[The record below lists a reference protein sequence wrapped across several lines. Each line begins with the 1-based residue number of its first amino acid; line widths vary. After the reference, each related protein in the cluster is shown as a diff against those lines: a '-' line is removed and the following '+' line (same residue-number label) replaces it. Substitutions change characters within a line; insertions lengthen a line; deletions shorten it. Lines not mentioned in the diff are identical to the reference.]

1 MLTAVVDRTDGDGS
15 AKVRSA
21 FEDVEARLADGG
33 LRVRWTVSAEIVDI
47 PIMGATKSAKKHH
60 TLFVSAAAIR
70 SGALDGLV
78 AHEMGHM
85 LLTESGHASHNP
97 VVFKKIGQMVRI
109 PSAARFVFGE
119 AFNHIQD
126 IYADDL
132 SFRAGLDDRA
142 YGFFSSWIA
151 GHKSSVGHDRWWN
164 VGVSVSNGF
173 ALGNLVRHSLIGP
186 EDELWETARSIDR
199 RAKMRAVDAFADFFA
214 SLPIEPKP
222 KVFVGSVQTLAD
234 SMAHAH
240 DSRMF

>member
-1 MLTAVVDRTDGDGS
+1 MLSTVVDRTGADGS
-15 AKVRSA
+15 AQVRSA
-21 FEDVEARLADGG
+21 FEDVEGRLADRGFH
-33 LRVRWTVSAEIVDI
+33 VQWSVSAEIVDI

-60 TLFVSAAAIR
+60 TLFVSASAIR

-97 VVFKKIGQMVRI
+97 VVFKDIGQAVRI
-109 PSAARFVFGE
+109 PSAARAVFGE

-142 YGFFSSWIA
+142 YGFFSSWIG
-151 GHKSSVGHDRWWN
+151 GHKDSVGRDRWWN

-173 ALGNLVRHSLIGP
+173 ALGNLVRHSLIEP
-186 EDELWETARSIDR
+186 EDKLWETARSIDR
-199 RAKMRAVDAFADFFA
+199 RARIRSVDEFADFFA
-214 SLPIEPKP
+214 SLPVEPSS
-222 KVFVGSVQTLAD
+222 KVFVGSVQVLAD
-234 SMAHAH
+234 SMARAH

>member
-21 FEDVEARLADGG
+21 FGDVEARLEERG
-33 LRVRWTVSAEIVDI
+33 LHVRWPVSAEIVDI
-47 PIMGATKSAKKHH
+47 PIMGASKSAKKHH
-60 TLFVSAAAIR
+60 TLYVSAGAIR

-85 LLTESGHASHNP
+85 LLTESGHASHNSA
-97 VVFKKIGQMVRI
+97 VFKQIGQTIRI
-109 PSAARFVFGE
+109 PSAASAVFAE

-132 SFRAGLDDRA
+132 SFQAGLGDRA

-151 GHKSSVGHDRWWN
+151 GHKGSMGHDRWWN

-173 ALGNLVRHSLIGP
+173 ALGNLVRHRLIGP
-186 EDELWETARSIDR
+186 EDGLWETARSIDH
-199 RAKMRAVDAFADFFA
+199 RAKMRAVDEFADFFA